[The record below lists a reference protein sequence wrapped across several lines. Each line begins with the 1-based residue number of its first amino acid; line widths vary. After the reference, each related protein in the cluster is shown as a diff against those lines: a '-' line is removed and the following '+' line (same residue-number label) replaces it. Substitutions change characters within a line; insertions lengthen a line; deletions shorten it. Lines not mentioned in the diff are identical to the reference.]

1 MFIVIINLVIGE
13 IVKIFIVVIDD
24 EVDVVI
30 VWVYWWFVD
39 YY

>member
-39 YY
+39 YC